1 MDIMKHSDYIPPRA
15 EIKGVR
21 PLAPLAISGSIGDMP
36 ATPVYEE
43 EF

>member
-15 EIKGVR
+15 ESKGVR
-21 PLAPLAISGSIGDMP
+21 PVAPLAISGNLGDMP

-43 EF
+43 DF